1 MAGCHLVELGPHG
14 MTALANIIGE
24 APDTVMAIHALRQ
37 GRCRAWTMGKP
48 GRDWAAVVQHSSFPD
63 EPFGFGEEPRS
74 LMTILSTIG
83 AWTAVCLPL
92 SVGERFARLLES
104 ETGRACS
111 LTEEIY
117 STLERLR
124 PVPVPASVRLL
135 TERDLNLMM
144 ASDDLGMGDWRFGS
158 AQALLQEGVVA
169 GAVVGD
175 QLAAVAFTAGIGDRY
190 ADVGVVTHQD
200 WRGRGLATAC
210 AASVCSE
217 LLQRGL
223 VPVWGTPVENHTS
236 RRVAE
241 KLGFEEVSRRVYVNA
256 G

>member
-1 MAGCHLVELGPHG
+1 MAGCGPVEIERHG
-14 MTALANIIGE
+14 MTALESIIGE
-24 APDTVMAIHALRQ
+24 APDTVMVIHALRR
-37 GRCRAWTMGKP
+37 GRCRAWTSGESE
-48 GRDWAAVVQHSSFPD
+48 RDWAAVVQHSSFPD

-124 PVPVPASVRLL
+124 PVPKPAGVRLL
-135 TERDLNLMM
+135 TERDLNLIM

-158 AQALLQEGVVA
+158 AQTLLQEGAVA

-175 QLAAVAFTAGIGDRY
+175 RLAAVAFTAGIGDRF

-200 WRGRGLATAC
+200 WRGRGLATA
-210 AASVCSE
+210 
-217 LLQRGL
+217 
-223 VPVWGTPVENHTS
+223 VPVWGTSVENLSS

-241 KLGFEEVSRRVYVNA
+241 KLGFVEVARRVYVNV